1 MQQPIDDFTQKTGVD
16 QFLSRYE
23 FLGSLNAFA
32 ANYEGPAK
40 YGYCPPEQPHS
51 SARSC
56 PPEPPRFPDPNHLE
70 TKSKLQKATDR
81 NKDLRRQLQE
91 AQAKLAQQAA
101 QAAQVEKE
109 HAQLTT
115 DLQHARDNW
124 WLVAHQLGEAKN
136 HRNRIAINL
145 EEVSKANSDL
155 QINVQNIRV
164 ALKESNKESEKLRS
178 KLLKAEVDL
187 AQTKTA
193 LQAATD
199 KNSMDLER
207 QRQED
212 RLESHQK
219 IMQAEM
225 RGSVGL
231 EKVKKD
237 KQHLERCL
245 EKANEKHRQDTIRIQ
260 EAEQR
265 LAEAERVRD
274 QLKAEAQTTK
284 ADVIMER
291 SRRLAMDK
299 ECASLRDQLQKEEM
313 AASQPQGAMQEDSQ
327 VEQQLQEST
336 QLKQVN
342 EDLRKQLAQIEIYV
356 ESFIQER
363 HGFRN
368 TTQVTSEVDLRR
380 EELRRASNSVQRSE
394 GEVEDP

>member
-51 SARSC
+51 SARLC

-81 NKDLRRQLQE
+81 NKDLKRQLQE

-109 HAQLTT
+109 HAQLAT
-115 DLQHARDNW
+115 DLQHARYNW

-145 EEVSKANSDL
+145 EEVSKAHSDL
-155 QINVQNIRV
+155 QINVQNVRV

-245 EKANEKHRQDTIRIQ
+245 EKANEKHRQDTIRVQ

-313 AASQPQGAMQEDSQ
+313 AANQPQGAIQEDSQ

-342 EDLRKQLAQIEIYV
+342 EDLRKQLAQI
-356 ESFIQER
+356 SDMDSGTR
-363 HGFRN
+363 HR
-368 TTQVTSEVDLRR
+368 
-380 EELRRASNSVQRSE
+380 
-394 GEVEDP
+394 